1 MYYNAKIHWKPGM
14 ALTDTVFRNLEA
26 SLDVRQRLVV
36 KAALSDGR
44 TGLLPECPYSAEGSF
59 VGRTYEMPLLQ
70 CTVMLPSGVIAD
82 INGEMKIAIPKLS
95 EKEYFLCV
103 GIADGEPRLFEREG
117 IPFEEP
123 NYELSLHTA
132 DEITQADV
140 VPIKRFV
147 IIDGMLNIDT
157 DYIPPVLTVSSD
169 KRYDDHIATIVSDIE
184 AIVTHVNIGN
194 GEAKR
199 VLQNILF
206 RLKNFNTL
214 RSSRYLVNILV
225 EAAHAVKFYI
235 DESKPNE
242 LKQGVITEETPGS
255 IEQFRLERLATLWND
270 ERREPSMLNIVG
282 YMKWLHEWLEL
293 QTQLLDLVVLVDTSI
308 DYDQLKRE
316 IKEEVYQQLKEE
328 IYEKM
333 IAEMRDKLYSTL
345 SEELT
350 ATVKTYIDEE
360 ILPRI
365 KQEISDELR
374 QQLYDHLYD
383 ALFKALYD
391 ELYRPDDDD
400 DNVFLPMI

>member
-1 MYYNAKIHWKPGM
+1 M
-14 ALTDTVFRNLEA
+14 
-26 SLDVRQRLVV
+26 
-36 KAALSDGR
+36 
-44 TGLLPECPYSAEGSF
+44 
-59 VGRTYEMPLLQ
+59 
-70 CTVMLPSGVIAD
+70 
-82 INGEMKIAIPKLS
+82 
-95 EKEYFLCV
+95 
-103 GIADGEPRLFEREG
+103 
-117 IPFEEP
+117 
-123 NYELSLHTA
+123 
-132 DEITQADV
+132 

-169 KRYDDHIATIVSDIE
+169 KRYEDHIATIVSDIE